1 MFNRDTATIITKM
14 GRSSAKVVVN
24 SNQLKSRS
32 NQAQL
37 PKRSLQQ
44 LESID
49 KCQAKD
55 QDIEKSNGL
64 SIYSCYVNGKT
75 VAHQQD
81 FTARCSTKETTKVL
95 SNSPINEDHNST
107 NTNNDNISCSHFHG
121 DSKRN
126 CCIRNQGSGK
136 WQNSGM
142 KPTSNLLSSSKLD
155 NSLLT
160 NCCCDVTI
168 KDLCCHSNATRC
180 CPVVGE
186 VKKTSLIGSA
196 KVDENKNHSNNN
208 NKYFS
213 DNSHLQYQKQTQAQ
227 KQQQRTVINSLPETG
242 KVFYEPHLAAD
253 EFISNLLLPM
263 QQNLSKNNVPTTN
276 ITTTTTKTN
285 DNNMMDNSSN
295 NNNRISRSS
304 NRCADDSDDFVC
316 CALSVTSPS
325 LSLAS
330 SSDSF
335 IHSFTPN
342 TTSTST
348 PVRQIKS
355 NNLDFI
361 DGSNIKLQT
370 ARQQPFHDCRQL
382 YDNNNYDH
390 LSDDTTTEQ
399 VGWIKGI
406 QASDKTS
413 ELDYSNRQNHH
424 HNYQQQQ
431 LQLQQFSKLKNS
443 VNLSQ
448 QNQTSLSSCCS
459 CYSKNNHLS
468 KCLFKSN
475 AQAVGIDEPVK
486 LTQVNGESCCGV
498 VSCNKNCSGVDKNRY
513 FSTLLDNENTKQTY
527 TNYLRKINN
536 NNKDFDHH
544 FNRINTDNQ
553 HQDSISKQKLN
564 QNYTNNN
571 SNKNNN
577 KYQIL
582 ISSSTSESSAPTSP
596 VAGKSPSLLREQED
610 INKSSLEQLED
621 FYQPKNQHWNH
632 LDWRGVAKRYR
643 EMPRQHRGQFWW
655 RMRQSCFCHA
665 LFSTIY
671 TLFPILSSFKNYS
684 FPGDLFTDLMA
695 GFTIAILHIPQ
706 GMAYGML
713 SGVEP
718 IYGLY
723 VSFIPVLIMALMSK
737 SLHVSY
743 GTFAVVSM
751 LLANSVESVKLALKQ
766 QHQQLVSSQTSD
778 QKSIINSVVET
789 SNSSPSISNVPT
801 PSSSISNGAAVS
813 TNLDG
818 LVLTNNHQP
827 SNPSQRI
834 LNNLLVS
841 SSANLNINNN
851 NQQQQQQLPLLV
863 QQQQPYNGLNNNLS
877 TMTLAST
884 GDNGLWT
891 FDIDGGEFL
900 LPSSIEI
907 LTSICLLTGMIQI
920 FMSLARL
927 GVLSLMFSDQLVS
940 GFTTASAI
948 NVVTSQI
955 AAVFD
960 LSLPVVPEGLFKMC
974 RIWFAFGN
982 KLTEGFNQYTAILSL
997 ISIIFLL
1004 AVKEIIEP
1012 ILRKRH
1018 KSFTCL
1024 PSELVLMSVIIF
1036 SSWYWQFETNY
1047 DIKIVGTVPTGL
1059 PEPSVPRLDIVPLIY
1074 QDAITVALISFAM
1087 NLSLAQVYAKKFRY
1101 TLNPN
1106 QELFALGASNFV
1118 GSFFNCFPCAS
1129 SLSRSAIQSNLNV
1142 KSQICSLFSCALVV
1156 SIICYFAPILHDLP
1170 RSTLSCIIIVALKG
1184 ILVQMK
1190 DLYSNWRLS
1199 KLDALVWLVTF
1210 MSVIALGITYGL
1222 ILGIVASLFMVF
1234 FR

>member
-1 MFNRDTATIITKM
+1 M
-14 GRSSAKVVVN
+14 GRSQSHSLHQTSTGDIN
-24 SNQLKSRS
+24 LDLIKSRNS
-32 NQAQL
+32 QAPKQ
-37 PKRSLQQ
+37 PKQFKRSLKQ
-44 LESID
+44 LEPINE
-49 KCQAKD
+49 CQAKD
-55 QDIEKSNGL
+55 QDNEKNNDLGS
-64 SIYSCYVNGKT
+64 YVNGNT
-75 VAHQQD
+75 PRDAN
-81 FTARCSTKETTKVL
+81 ARCSKRETTKVL
-95 SNSPINEDHNST
+95 LNTVGDINSSSSNSNS
-107 NTNNDNISCSHFHG
+107 NNNDQPLG
-121 DSKRN
+121 DSGEFECKQQNSKPTRN
-126 CCIRNQGSGK
+126 LLTSKLLNSSSQTTCCCGAAIQGHSYLLDTTKCCPLSGK
-136 WQNSGM
+136 DTPS
-142 KPTSNLLSSSKLD
+142 
-155 NSLLT
+155 
-160 NCCCDVTI
+160 
-168 KDLCCHSNATRC
+168 
-180 CPVVGE
+180 
-186 VKKTSLIGSA
+186 SLIGSTT
-196 KVDENKNHSNNN
+196 VDRCSNNN
-208 NKYFS
+208 NLSNGREAQIK
-213 DNSHLQYQKQTQAQ
+213 HHKQKEQ
-227 KQQQRTVINSLPETG
+227 KTRETVVLNSLSEAE
-242 KVFYEPHLAAD
+242 KLFYKPHLKAD
-253 EFISNLLLPM
+253 DF
-263 QQNLSKNNVPTTN
+263 
-276 ITTTTTKTN
+276 
-285 DNNMMDNSSN
+285 NSSLAIALTPRNLTKFSIPINNYMDYSSNHN
-295 NNNRISRSS
+295 NNNDRISRNRNS
-304 NRCADDSDDFVC
+304 NRCADDSDDFTC
-316 CALSVTSPS
+316 CALSVSSPS
-325 LSLAS
+325 PS
-330 SSDSF
+330 SSSLSSESF
-335 IHSFTPN
+335 IPTLTPAPAPAPD
-342 TTSTST
+342 
-348 PVRQIKS
+348 PVREIKS
-355 NNLDFI
+355 SHLDLS
-361 DGSNIKLQT
+361 DGSNKLQKT
-370 ARQQPFHDCRQL
+370 RQQTQLCGSRQF
-382 YDNNNYDH
+382 YHNDNYDQAPEN
-390 LSDDTTTEQ
+390 SITEQ
-399 VGWIKGI
+399 VGWISRI
-406 QASDKTS
+406 QASK
-413 ELDYSNRQNHH
+413 LDYSNSNRNQNQNRHE
-424 HNYQQQQ
+424 QQQH
-431 LQLQQFSKLKNS
+431 SKLKS
-443 VNLSQ
+443 FVHLPQ
-448 QNQTSLSSCCS
+448 PNQASSAGCCS
-459 CYSKNNHLS
+459 YYSRNQS

-475 AQAVGIDEPVK
+475 NHITDLDGPIE
-486 LTQVNGESCCGV
+486 LTQVSGECG
-498 VSCNKNCSGVDKNRY
+498 CGARNRGDKNRY
-513 FSTLLDNENTKQTY
+513 SSTFLDNNNAGQPY
-527 TNYLRKINN
+527 ADYLRKTNN
-536 NNKDFDHH
+536 NNSHQLI
-544 FNRINTDNQ
+544 RINDQ
-553 HQDSISKQKLN
+553 HRDSPISERKLN
-564 QNYTNNN
+564 RNHNHID
-571 SNKNNN
+571 NN

-582 ISSSTSESSAPTSP
+582 ISSTTSELSPSSPSFT
-596 VAGKSPSLLREQED
+596 GKSSSILHEQD
-610 INKSSLEQLED
+610 IDKTLDQVEG
-621 FYQPKNQHWNH
+621 FYQSKTQLLNH
-632 LDWRGVAKRYR
+632 LDWKGAAKRYR

-655 RMRQSCFCHA
+655 RMRQSCFCHT

-671 TLFPILSSFKNYS
+671 NLFPILSSFKRYS
-684 FPGDLFTDLMA
+684 FPGDLLTDLMA

-766 QHQQLVSSQTSD
+766 QHQQLLSSQTQ
-778 QKSIINSVVET
+778 QKSINSLIET
-789 SNSSPSISNVPT
+789 SSLPP
-801 PSSSISNGAAVS
+801 SSISDQPTAAPS
-813 TNLDG
+813 LSDGIPKNFDG

-834 LNNLLVS
+834 LNNLLAGS
-841 SSANLNINNN
+841 TASNLDIN
-851 NQQQQQQLPLLV
+851 NQQV
-863 QQQQPYNGLNNNLS
+863 QQPFIDLSNNLS
-877 TMTLAST
+877 TISPLAST

-891 FDIDGGEFL
+891 FDVDGGEFS

-960 LSLPVVPEGLFKMC
+960 LSLPIVPEGLFKMC

-982 KLTEGFNQYTAILSL
+982 KLTEGFNQYTAVLSL
-997 ISIIFLL
+997 VSIVFLL

-1059 PEPSVPRLDIVPLIY
+1059 PEPAVPRLDIAPLIY

-1106 QELFALGASNFV
+1106 QELFALGASNMV

-1184 ILVQMK
+1184 ILIQIK

-1199 KLDALVWLVTF
+1199 KLDALVWIATF